1 MRRSSPRDNLEQNK
15 RFYETLEDPAF
26 SRVFLMSVF
35 SVALCGKNRRVHKAV
50 VFYLLVEGIMVVI
63 GDNFP
68 RTAAC
73 LPPYWG
79 MIQQVGGSST
89 GYLFGIIILSAVI
102 IVVSAVFIKK
112 GLRA

>member
-1 MRRSSPRDNLEQNK
+1 
-15 RFYETLEDPAF
+15 
-26 SRVFLMSVF
+26 
-35 SVALCGKNRRVHKAV
+35 
-50 VFYLLVEGIMVVI
+50 MVVI
-63 GDNFP
+63 GDIFP
-68 RTAAC
+68 RMAAC

-102 IVVSAVFIKK
+102 IAVSAVFIKK